1 MKNDLKQGIIVS
13 LRTIFL
19 AFLLVI
25 TPFAN
30 SSQRIQKKEIPQD
43 ITREMNRISGL
54 LQPTA
59 LQKAEQAKKVF
70 QKQVFSQ
77 LEDRD
82 ISRMML
88 DDLKEMDLSQ
98 IASDSLLAE
107 FMKLNVIENDVLV
120 SWIMYET
127 ALAAE
132 EDIQELADEI
142 DKMHEAKKKLRR
154 QIRLVT
160 NQIKESQSKQV
171 ESRKSKTEKK
181 PVKTRVKVS
190 RIQSRPQLKKT
201 RHLGITYHTTPVVYD
216 LSGTDGVTIQGLKS
230 LLDDLKGKLDGMN
243 EMSEMTSLRLQMT
256 MDRRSKFI
264 STLSQMMKKISTTQ
278 DILIQN
284 IK

>member
-1 MKNDLKQGIIVS
+1 MDN
-13 LRTIFL
+13 
-19 AFLLVI
+19 
-25 TPFAN
+25 
-30 SSQRIQKKEIPQD
+30 
-43 ITREMNRISGL
+43 
-54 LQPTA
+54 
-59 LQKAEQAKKVF
+59 
-70 QKQVFSQ
+70 
-77 LEDRD
+77 
-82 ISRMML
+82 SRMML
-88 DDLKEMDLSQ
+88 EVPNYSE
-98 IASDSLLAE
+98 IASSSLLAE
-107 FMKLNVIENDVLV
+107 FLKLNVTENDVLV

-160 NQIKESQSKQV
+160 NQINESQSKQV

-181 PVKTRVKVS
+181 PVKTRMKVS

-201 RHLGITYHTTPVVYD
+201 RHLGITYHATPVVYD
-216 LSGTDGVTIQGLKS
+216 LQLTGGVTIGGLKD

-264 STLSQMMKKISTTQ
+264 QTLSSIMKKISTTQ
-278 DILIQN
+278 DTLVQN